1 MIVVTGATGNVGR
14 PLVETLIAA
23 GEAVTAVSRGEAA
36 FPDGAVHRRADLADP
51 PSLKIAF
58 EGADRLFLI
67 TRDQDLDVRPVLDA
81 AAAAG
86 IGRVVLLSSERVATR
101 PEPELRVFE
110 DAVIASGL
118 EWTML
123 RPGGFASNA
132 TLWAE
137 PVRRHRMVTA
147 PFGDVGLP
155 VIDPLDI
162 AEVGA
167 AVLTEDG
174 HAGQAYLLTGPELI
188 TPRGQA
194 AAIAAAIGEPVTFVE
209 QTRAEAREQLLQF
222 WPAEVVDGSLDVIG
236 SPNAAEQKISGE
248 VERLLGR
255 PAGTF
260 ANWAKRNA
268 DAFR

>member
-1 MIVVTGATGNVGR
+1 
-14 PLVETLIAA
+14 
-23 GEAVTAVSRGEAA
+23 
-36 FPDGAVHRRADLADP
+36 
-51 PSLKIAF
+51 
-58 EGADRLFLI
+58 
-67 TRDQDLDVRPVLDA
+67 
-81 AAAAG
+81 
-86 IGRVVLLSSERVATR
+86 
-101 PEPELRVFE
+101 VFE